1 LTNADVGFFNKRG
14 HDWIKVNVASTKIT
28 SQVYNVWHL
37 GDSENNL
44 ASVDFSYVI
53 GANDKTQIDD
63 FINNFDNNREHLKV
77 FNNSEMY
84 EDYSAYVGT
93 GMKIKL
99 IINDIVYDELIII
112 VRGDNGTVDKPGNG
126 IITSTDYATLASI
139 LAGLTIKTPIINLLY
154 DLNKNKILTVT
165 DLSPMSLYIAGKATF
180 TNLNGLT

>member
-1 LTNADVGFFNKRG
+1 
-14 HDWIKVNVASTKIT
+14 
-28 SQVYNVWHL
+28 
-37 GDSENNL
+37 
-44 ASVDFSYVI
+44 
-53 GANDKTQIDD
+53 
-63 FINNFDNNREHLKV
+63 
-77 FNNSEMY
+77 
-84 EDYSAYVGT
+84 
-93 GMKIKL
+93 MKIKL

-112 VRGDNGTVDKPGNG
+112 VRGDNWTVDKPGNG